1 MYDVRSAIH
10 VRTGPAALT
19 VAVDEWLTGHGVAS
33 RAFDDAYAAC
43 AHLLL
48 DFDLVPD
55 LALVAV
61 DALRPDELEL
71 VGFIR
76 QTWPRTGIIVYGELA
91 GAGLADGWPRTMSCR
106 SPAALRQLLAEPP
119 TDALRR
125 LLVGDPPTERSVLPR
140 PVPAGGAQAPAAGVP
155 MSGMPRAADGPAARA
170 AGGANP
176 DSRAVLTAEELAALL
191 DEGDATRR

>member
-1 MYDVRSAIH
+1 VYDVRSAIH

-19 VAVDEWLTGHGVAS
+19 AEVDQWLTRHGVAN

-48 DFDLVPD
+48 HFDQVPD

-76 QTWPRTGIIVYGELA
+76 QTWPRAGIIVYGELA
-91 GAGLADGWPRTMSCR
+91 GAGLADGLSRTMSCR
-106 SPAALRQLLAEPP
+106 SPAALQRLLAESPS
-119 TDALRR
+119 DVLRR
-125 LLVGDPPTERSVLPR
+125 LSAGDPPAEQGVLPR
-140 PVPAGGAQAPAAGVP
+140 PVPAGGARGPTADVP
-155 MSGMPRAADGPAARA
+155 MPGLPRAADGTAARA
-170 AGGANP
+170 AGGENP
-176 DSRAVLTAEELAALL
+176 DPRAVLTAEELAALL
-191 DEGDATRR
+191 DEGDAARR